1 MSDILTVFSMP
12 VALRTADIHRFSGY
26 VAGFAAVAGCVLY
39 MRKHTSR
46 QRFCADV
53 STVLTCFEQFHGA
66 MESETLPTPGSSYGA
81 LAPKAIAE
89 KGPKFRP
96 SRFVDSSMIIDVH
109 APKVHGRAGIV
120 FHRVSQQ
127 ERRYWFSPLFCKAAP
142 GHIVYVSEIDL
153 VPYS

>member
-1 MSDILTVFSMP
+1 MP

-120 FHRVSQQ
+120 FHRDRKSV
-127 ERRYWFSPLFCKAAP
+127 
-142 GHIVYVSEIDL
+142 V
-153 VPYS
+153 